1 MRAFQASKLTCRLAL
16 INFRKLEAQLSGS
29 PNQATRQ
36 LQNGQSEQSTNHT
49 NERFEHVNKLC
60 RVLSFNVRSENR
72 LENMTK
78 IAIGPVGGNAD
89 STKTIV

>member
-1 MRAFQASKLTCRLAL
+1 MNFWKLA
-16 INFRKLEAQLSGS
+16 AQLSGS
-29 PNQATRQ
+29 PDLAKRQ
-36 LQNGQSEQSTNHT
+36 LQNGQSVQSTNHT

-60 RVLSFNVRSENR
+60 MVSSGRVLSFNDRSENR